1 MRIIIRMNLLH
12 AVILRRVIHQNQLTP
27 LKLPVNRLHHRIKK
41 WSNLLLTVLHIGN
54 DGNKFR
60 FCHNT
65 FYFLVI
71 DCLETRSQIRAS
83 SPKSMM
89 WRRLIITSRS
99 LPIRSNQPAQ
109 LSPQLEAL
117 NTFSGSFSP
126 SGKCLWYRP
135 FLSHHQDP
143 SRSSGSQ

>member
-1 MRIIIRMNLLH
+1 MRIIIRVNLLH

-27 LKLPVNRLHHRIKK
+27 LKLPFNRLHHCIEK

-71 DCLETRSQIRAS
+71 GCRSKLCR
-83 SPKSMM
+83 
-89 WRRLIITSRS
+89 
-99 LPIRSNQPAQ
+99 
-109 LSPQLEAL
+109 
-117 NTFSGSFSP
+117 
-126 SGKCLWYRP
+126 YP
-135 FLSHHQDP
+135 FNFDYHYVMKIM
-143 SRSSGSQ
+143 R